1 MNRPERSEG
10 LRMPEMQSAKLAKA
24 KPGPSTVRFLDIA
37 EIRDDTV
44 VLKDGTLRAVVL
56 VSSINFALKSE
67 DEQEAIVSA
76 YISFLNSLEH
86 PIQIVIQSRKL
97 NIDNYMVELVA
108 KERAQTNDLLRAQIS
123 DYRVFVKDLVE
134 MGEIMNKRFYI
145 VVPFDP
151 FTAKHKSFWTRL
163 KEIISPGVAIK
174 LRDKQF
180 KERKDGLDLRLSRI
194 MGGLQSMGL
203 SAATLNTQTLIELY
217 YSAYN
222 PAAGETQKLGDMN
235 KLQVDV

>member
-1 MNRPERSEG
+1 
-10 LRMPEMQSAKLAKA
+10 MPEMQSPKLAKA
-24 KPGPSTVRFLDIA
+24 KPGPSTVRYLDIA

-67 DEQEAIVSA
+67 DEQEAIISA
-76 YISFLNSLEH
+76 YVSFLNSLEH
-86 PIQIVIQSRKL
+86 PIEVVIQSRKL
-97 NIDNYMVELVA
+97 NIDAYLEQLA
-108 KERAQTNDLLRAQIS
+108 QKEREQTNDLLRAQIT
-123 DYRVFVKDLVE
+123 DYRAFIKDLVE
-134 MGEIMNKRFYI
+134 LGEIMNKRFYI

-151 FTAKHKSFWTRL
+151 FTAKNKSFWSRFR
-163 KEIISPGVAIK
+163 EILAPGVAIK

-180 KERKDGLDLRLSRI
+180 QDRKAGLELRLNRI

-217 YSAYN
+217 YSALN
-222 PAAGETQKLGDMN
+222 PAAGETQKLGDMG
-235 KLQVDV
+235 KLQVDI

>member
-1 MNRPERSEG
+1 
-10 LRMPEMQSAKLAKA
+10 MQSAKLAKG

-56 VSSINFALKSE
+56 VSSVNFALKSE
-67 DEQEAIVSA
+67 DEQEAIISA

-86 PIQIVIQSRKL
+86 PIEIVIQSRRL
-97 NIDNYMVELVA
+97 NVDAYMAELVA
-108 KERAQTNDLLRAQIS
+108 KERAQTNELLRAQIS
-123 DYRVFVKDLVE
+123 DYRSFVKELVE
-134 MGEIMNKRFYI
+134 LGEIMNKRFYI

-163 KEIISPGVAIK
+163 AEIFSPGVAIK
-174 LRDKQF
+174 LREKQF
-180 KERKDGLDLRLSRI
+180 RDRRAGLDLRLNRVI
-194 MGGLQSMGL
+194 GGLQSMGL
-203 SAATLNTQTLIELY
+203 SAAPLNTQTLIELY

-222 PAAGETQKLGDMN
+222 PITSETQKLSDIG
-235 KLQVDV
+235 KTQVEV

>member
-1 MNRPERSEG
+1 
-10 LRMPEMQSAKLAKA
+10 MPEMQSAKLTKP

-67 DEQEAIVSA
+67 DEQEAIISA
-76 YISFLNSLEH
+76 YVSFLNSLEH

-97 NIDNYMVELVA
+97 NIDGYMAELVQ
-108 KERAQTNDLLRAQIS
+108 KERDQTNELLRAQIS
-123 DYRVFVKDLVE
+123 DYRAFVKDLVDL
-134 MGEIMNKRFYI
+134 GEIMNKRFYI

-163 KEIISPGVAIK
+163 GEIIKPGVAIK

-180 KERKDGLDLRLSRI
+180 KERRDGLDLRLTRI
-194 MGGLQSMGL
+194 IGGLQSMGL
-203 SAATLNTQTLIELY
+203 SAEPLNTQTLIELY
-217 YSAYN
+217 YSVYN
-222 PAAGETQKLGDMN
+222 PVTAETQKL
-235 KLQVDV
+235 VDVNKTQIEL

>member
-1 MNRPERSEG
+1 
-10 LRMPEMQSAKLAKA
+10 MPEMQSPKLTKV

-67 DEQEAIVSA
+67 DEQEAIITA
-76 YISFLNSLEH
+76 YVSFLNSLEH
-86 PIQIVIQSRKL
+86 SIEVVIQSRKL
-97 NIDNYMVELVA
+97 NIDAYMSQLVQ
-108 KERAQTNDLLRAQIS
+108 KEREQTNELLRAQIT
-123 DYRVFVKDLVE
+123 DYRAFIKDLVE
-134 MGEIMNKRFYI
+134 LGEIMNKRFYI
-145 VVPFDP
+145 IVPFDP
-151 FTAKHKSFWTRL
+151 FTAKSKSFWTRL
-163 KEIISPGVAIK
+163 KEILSPGVAIK

-180 KERKDGLDLRLSRI
+180 QERKAGLELRLNRI

-203 SAATLNTQTLIELY
+203 AAATLNTQTLIELY

-222 PAAGETQKLGDMN
+222 PTAGETQKLGDMD
-235 KLQVDV
+235 KLQVEV

>member
-1 MNRPERSEG
+1 
-10 LRMPEMQSAKLAKA
+10 MQSPKLAKS

-76 YISFLNSLEH
+76 YVSFLNSLEH
-86 PIQIVIQSRKL
+86 PIEVVIQSRKL
-97 NIDNYMVELVA
+97 NIDGYLSQLA
-108 KERAQTNDLLRAQIS
+108 DKEREQTNDLLRAQIT
-123 DYRVFVKDLVE
+123 DYRAFIKDLVE
-134 MGEIMNKRFYI
+134 LGEIMNKRFYI
-145 VVPFDP
+145 IVPFDP
-151 FTAKHKSFWTRL
+151 FTAKNKSFWTRL
-163 KEIISPGVAIK
+163 REILSPGVAIK

-180 KERKDGLDLRLSRI
+180 QDRKAGLALRLDRI
-194 MGGLQSMGL
+194 LGGLQSMGL
-203 SAATLNTQTLIELY
+203 SAAILNTQTLIELY

-222 PAAGETQKLGDMN
+222 PSAGETQKLADMG
-235 KLQVDV
+235 KLQVDI

>member
-1 MNRPERSEG
+1 
-10 LRMPEMQSAKLAKA
+10 MQSAKLTRP
-24 KPGPSTVRFLDIA
+24 KPGPSTIRYLDIA

-67 DEQEAIVSA
+67 DEQEAIISA
-76 YISFLNSLEH
+76 YVSFLNSLEH
-86 PIQIVIQSRKL
+86 PIQVVIQSRKL
-97 NIDNYMVELVA
+97 NVDSYMAELVA

-123 DYRVFVKDLVE
+123 DYRVFIKDLVDL
-134 MGEIMNKRFYI
+134 GEIMNKRFYI

-151 FTAKHKSFWTRL
+151 YTAKHKSFWTRL
-163 KEIISPGVAIK
+163 GEIFSPGVAIK

-180 KERKDGLDLRLSRI
+180 RDRRAGLDLRLTRI
-194 MGGLQSMGL
+194 IGGLQSMGL
-203 SAATLNTQTLIELY
+203 SAAPLNTQTLIELY

-222 PAAGETQKLGDMN
+222 PISAETQKLADIN
-235 KLQVDV
+235 KTQVDV

>member
-1 MNRPERSEG
+1 
-10 LRMPEMQSAKLAKA
+10 MPEMQSPKLAKA
-24 KPGPSTVRFLDIA
+24 KPGPSTVRYLDIA

-67 DEQEAIVSA
+67 DEQEAIISA
-76 YISFLNSLEH
+76 YVSFLNSLEH
-86 PIQIVIQSRKL
+86 PIEVVIQSRKL
-97 NIDNYMVELVA
+97 NIDAYLEQLA
-108 KERAQTNDLLRAQIS
+108 QKEREQTNDLLRAQIT
-123 DYRVFVKDLVE
+123 DYRAFIKDLVE
-134 MGEIMNKRFYI
+134 LGEIMNKRFYI

-151 FTAKHKSFWTRL
+151 FTAKNKSFWSRFR
-163 KEIISPGVAIK
+163 EILAPGVAIK

-180 KERKDGLDLRLSRI
+180 QDRKAGLELRLNRI

-217 YSAYN
+217 YSALN
-222 PAAGETQKLGDMN
+222 PSAGETQKLADLN
-235 KLQVDV
+235 KLQVDT

>member
-1 MNRPERSEG
+1 
-10 LRMPEMQSAKLAKA
+10 MPEMQSPKLAKA
-24 KPGPSTVRFLDIA
+24 KPGPSTVRYLDIA

-67 DEQEAIVSA
+67 DEQEAIISA
-76 YISFLNSLEH
+76 YVSFLNSLEH
-86 PIQIVIQSRKL
+86 PIEVVIQSRKL
-97 NIDNYMVELVA
+97 NIDAYLEQLTQ
-108 KERAQTNDLLRAQIS
+108 KEREQTNELLRAQIT
-123 DYRVFVKDLVE
+123 DYRAFIKDLVE
-134 MGEIMNKRFYI
+134 LGEIMNKRFYI

-151 FTAKHKSFWTRL
+151 FTAKNKSFWSRFR
-163 KEIISPGVAIK
+163 EILSPGVAIK

-180 KERKDGLDLRLSRI
+180 QDRKGGLELRLNRI

-217 YSAYN
+217 YSALN
-222 PAAGETQKLGDMN
+222 PSAGETQKLADLN
-235 KLQVDV
+235 KLQVDT